1 MLQYVKLVK
10 LNGYLLGTTYNE
22 IQKSG
27 FISSPVY
34 ALNKVA
40 NRDGI
45 VSIGRMMRI
54 PAVFNPKKIIEIPL
68 ISPTASSFVR
78 RPYVGLISTLQNI
91 AGHRILVRH
100 SLSIEG
106 KIVTNR
112 ISRSFFQRMIDY
124 AKLNYY
130 KLDSIVNLLLQD
142 LIEYYRE

>member
-1 MLQYVKLVK
+1 M
-10 LNGYLLGTTYNE
+10 
-22 IQKSG
+22 
-27 FISSPVY
+27 
-34 ALNKVA
+34 
-40 NRDGI
+40 
-45 VSIGRMMRI
+45 
-54 PAVFNPKKIIEIPL
+54 
-68 ISPTASSFVR
+68 R